1 MMLGVSGV
9 QEEQGRAG
17 CGTRLFL
24 YEMWVGPENSDEHR
38 GKLRGSR
45 QKQGSPVG
53 AQRVDAAQMTIN
65 SCDGRCHGGTPF

>member
-1 MMLGVSGV
+1 MLSVSGV
-9 QEEQGRAG
+9 QEGQGRTG
-17 CGTRLFL
+17 CGIRPFL

-38 GKLRGSR
+38 GELRGSR
-45 QKQGSPVG
+45 QKKRSPVG

>member
-1 MMLGVSGV
+1 MMLSVSGV
-9 QEEQGRAG
+9 QEGQGRAG

-38 GKLRGSR
+38 GELRGSR
-45 QKQGSPVG
+45 QKKGSPVG
-53 AQRVDAAQMTIN
+53 AQRVDAAQMTIY